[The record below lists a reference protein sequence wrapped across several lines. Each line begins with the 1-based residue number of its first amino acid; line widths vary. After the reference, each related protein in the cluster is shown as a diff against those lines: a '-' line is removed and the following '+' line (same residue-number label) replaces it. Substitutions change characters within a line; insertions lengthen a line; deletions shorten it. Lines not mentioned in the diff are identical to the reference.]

1 VNLYTGFMTGK
12 IRFML
17 AVLAGFMPFPLC
29 ARGAWEDSS
38 AGGGAVTLQVA
49 ALKGPTG
56 IGMIKMFRDRPALG
70 ENVGAEYTAYG
81 SPDVLVPRLVK
92 GELDIAALPGNLAAN
107 LYNRGAPY
115 RLAGIIGNGVLY
127 LVSTDPQVVSLESL
141 AGRTVQN
148 VARGATPEFVVR
160 HILEKRGLAASV
172 DVRFQYN
179 HAELAQ
185 LLIAGRETLGV
196 LPEPFASK
204 VLGAARGARIVVD
217 FQEEWAA
224 VHGGR
229 GLYPMSVLVAR
240 KSLYDGNGGDAGVSG
255 ALENFL
261 VEFRKSQ
268 EWVLSR
274 PLEAGVLAEE
284 LQFGLTAGE
293 AAAAIPR
300 CNLVFVD
307 AAEARPVL
315 EEFLGIFLDF
325 APESIGGKL
334 PDEGFYKKP

>member
-1 VNLYTGFMTGK
+1 MTGK
-12 IRFML
+12 IMFIAAAFA
-17 AVLAGFMPFPLC
+17 AVLSFSLHAKGVREDAPAKTG
-29 ARGAWEDSS
+29 AR
-38 AGGGAVTLQVA
+38 TLQVA

-56 IGMIKMFRDRPALG
+56 IGMIKMFQDEPPLG
-70 ENVGAEYTAYG
+70 DGVSAEYTAYA

-115 RLAGIIGNGVLY
+115 RLAAIIGNGVLY
-127 LVSTDPQVVSLESL
+127 LVSTDSAVHSLESL
-141 AGRTVQN
+141 AGKTLQN

-160 HILEKRGLAASV
+160 HILQKKGLEDSV

-185 LLIAGRETLGV
+185 LLIAGRETSGV
-196 LPEPFASK
+196 LPEPFATK
-204 VLGAARGARIVVD
+204 VLRAARGAHIAAD
-217 FQEEWAA
+217 FQKEWAA

-229 GLYPMSVLVAR
+229 GLYPMSVLVAK
-240 KSLYDGNGGDAGVSG
+240 KSLFEEDTRV
-255 ALENFL
+255 LENFL
-261 VEFRKSQ
+261 AEFRKSR

-274 PLEAGVLAEE
+274 PGEAGVLAEK
-284 LQFGLTAGE
+284 LQFGLSAEE

-307 AAEARPVL
+307 AASARSVL
-315 EEFLGIFLDF
+315 EEFLEIFLDF

-334 PDEGFYKKP
+334 PDEGFYKNP

>member
-1 VNLYTGFMTGK
+1 MTGK

-17 AVLAGFMPFPLC
+17 VVLAGFMPFPLC
-29 ARGAWEDSS
+29 AKGAWEDSS
-38 AGGGAVTLQVA
+38 ADGGAVTLQVA

-56 IGMIKMFRDRPALG
+56 IGMIKMFRDRPPLG
-70 ENVGAEYTAYG
+70 ANVGAEYTAYG

-92 GELDIAALPGNLAAN
+92 GEVDIAALPGNLAAN

-127 LVSTDPQVVSLESL
+127 LVSTDAEVVSLESL

-217 FQEEWAA
+217 FQKEWAA
-224 VHGGR
+224 IHGGQ

-240 KSLYDGNGGDAGVSG
+240 KSLYAGNDGDDGAGRDDRLSG

-268 EWVLSR
+268 EWVVSK

-284 LQFGLTAGE
+284 LQFGLTAAE

-307 AAEARPVL
+307 AAAARPVL

-334 PDEGFYKKP
+334 PDEGFYKNP